1 MSNTNT
7 KRSFPKNSKETT
19 SPKLLKA
26 LQKMFNNDG
35 GTVSFVFLED
45 RLQKRTFVNE
55 KTGLL
60 DYTMEPVQK
69 QSTLYRTI
77 GIEALRGE
85 NTGSFKSHA
94 ELFVMFN
101 TNKNDLGASYFI
113 ID

>member
-19 SPKLLKA
+19 SPKLLQA

-77 GIEALRGE
+77 GVEALKGE
-85 NTGSFKSHA
+85 KPGTFKSHA
-94 ELFVMFN
+94 ELFEMFN